1 LWYIS
6 GHVTRPALPSD
17 TRQPSLAS
25 DAEAAKR
32 YFGSFADDYQQAFVG
47 GGRNPLHA
55 IANRFFR
62 RKTFVMRTEIV
73 GRMLEELGVRGSHVV
88 EIGSGTGEVSFEAAR
103 LGAASVTGLDI
114 AETMVATAT
123 AAAKARGLQDRVT
136 FQVADVLTAPV
147 PAADFALLVG
157 VIEYYAD
164 LPGLMARVLPHVRR
178 GVIIADTRG
187 PLWRRTIRYALARFK
202 EFHLY
207 YRSPDAVAAALRAG
221 GFAERERHLGHSF
234 SVLCFTRS
242 EASAGAPPAR

>member
-1 LWYIS
+1 M
-6 GHVTRPALPSD
+6 TRPTLSTD
-17 TRQPSLAS
+17 GSQPSLAS

-47 GGRNPLHA
+47 GGRNPLHHV
-55 IANRFFR
+55 ANRFFR
-62 RKTFVMRTEIV
+62 RRTFVMRTEIV
-73 GRMLEELGVRGSHVV
+73 GRMLEDLGVRGTHVL

-114 AETMVATAT
+114 ADSMVATAR
-123 AAAKARGLQDRVT
+123 AAAVARGLQDRVT

-147 PAADFALLVG
+147 PEADFALLVG

-164 LPGLMARVLPHVRR
+164 LPGLLSRILPHVRR

-202 EFHLY
+202 QFHLY
-207 YRSPDAVAAALRAG
+207 YRSPDTVAAALRQG
-221 GFAERERHLGHSF
+221 GFSERERHLGHSF
-234 SVLCFTRS
+234 SVLCFTRQAPAAG
-242 EASAGAPPAR
+242 EAR

>member
-1 LWYIS
+1 MTL
-6 GHVTRPALPSD
+6 PAD
-17 TRQPSLAS
+17 RQPSLAS

-62 RKTFVMRTEIV
+62 RRTFVMRTEIV
-73 GRMLEELGVRGSHVV
+73 GRMLEDLGVRGAHVL

-123 AAAKARGLQDRVT
+123 AAAVARGLQDRVT
-136 FQVADVLTAPV
+136 FRVADVLTAPV
-147 PAADFALLVG
+147 PPADFALIVG

-164 LPGLMARVLPHVRR
+164 LPGLLARVLPQIRR
-178 GVIIADTRG
+178 CVIIADTRG
-187 PLWRRTIRYALARFK
+187 PWWRRTIRYGLARVK
-202 EFHLY
+202 HFHLY
-207 YRSPDAVAAALRAG
+207 YRSPDTVAAALRQA

-242 EASAGAPPAR
+242 DTRAGAAASR

>member
-1 LWYIS
+1 
-6 GHVTRPALPSD
+6 VTRPAPPSD
-17 TRQPSLAS
+17 ARQPSLAS

-55 IANRFFR
+55 VANRFFR

-73 GRMLEELGVRGSHVV
+73 GRMLEEMGVRGSHVL

-103 LGAASVTGLDI
+103 LGAATVVGLDI
-114 AETMVATAT
+114 AETMVATAQ

-178 GVIIADTRG
+178 GVVIADTRG

-202 EFHLY
+202 DFHLY
-207 YRSPDAVAAALRAG
+207 YRSPDAVAAALRDG
-221 GFAERERHLGHSF
+221 GFVERERHLGHSF
-234 SVLCFTRS
+234 SVLCFTRR
-242 EASAGAPPAR
+242 EVSAGPSPGR

>member
-1 LWYIS
+1 
-6 GHVTRPALPSD
+6 VTREPQSSTA
-17 TRQPSLAS
+17 RPSLAS
-25 DAEAAKR
+25 DAEAARR

-47 GGRNPLHA
+47 GGSDPLHA

-62 RKTFVMRTEIV
+62 RKTFILRTEIV
-73 GRMLEELGVRGSHVV
+73 GRMLEALGVRGTHVV

-114 AETMVATAT
+114 AETMVATAR
-123 AAAKARGLQDRVT
+123 AAAAARGLQDRVT

-147 PAADFALLVG
+147 PAADFALIVG

-164 LPGLMARVLPHVRR
+164 LPGLLARVLPQVRR

-187 PLWRRTIRYALARFK
+187 PLWRRTIRHALARFK
-202 EFHLY
+202 RFHLY
-207 YRSPDAVAAALRAG
+207 YRSPDAVAAAMRQG
-221 GFAERERHLGHSF
+221 GFVERERHLGHSF

-242 EASAGAPPAR
+242 DAAAGAAPAR

>member
-1 LWYIS
+1 
-6 GHVTRPALPSD
+6 VTQPALPTD

-62 RKTFVMRTEIV
+62 RKTFVLRTQIV
-73 GRMLEELGVRGSHVV
+73 GRMLEELGVRGAHVL

-114 AETMVATAT
+114 AETMVATAR
-123 AAAKARGLQDRVT
+123 AAAAARGFQDRVT
-136 FQVADVLTAPV
+136 FHVADVLTAPV
-147 PAADFALLVG
+147 PPADFALIVG

-164 LPGLMARVLPHVRR
+164 LPGLLARVLPQIRR

-187 PLWRRTIRYALARFK
+187 PFWRRAIRYGLARFK
-202 EFHLY
+202 DFHLY
-207 YRSPDAVAAALRAG
+207 YRSPDTVAAALRQG
-221 GFAERERHLGHSF
+221 GFVERERHLGHSF

-242 EASAGAPPAR
+242 EAPVGTPRSR

>member
-1 LWYIS
+1 M
-6 GHVTRPALPSD
+6 TRPSTD
-17 TRQPSLAS
+17 QPSLAS

-73 GRMLEELGVRGSHVV
+73 GRMLDELGVRGKHVL

-114 AETMVATAT
+114 AATMVATAR
-123 AAAKARGLQDRVT
+123 AAAASRGLQGRVT
-136 FQVADVLTAPV
+136 FEVADVLTAPI
-147 PAADFALLVG
+147 PAADFALIVG

-164 LPGLMARVLPHVRR
+164 LPGLLARVLPQIRR

-187 PLWRRTIRYALARFK
+187 PFWRRTIRYALARFK
-202 EFHLY
+202 QFHLY
-207 YRSPDAVAAALRAG
+207 YRSPDVVAAAMREG
-221 GFAERERHLGHSF
+221 GFSERERHLGHSF
-234 SVLCFTRS
+234 TVLCFTRPD
-242 EASAGAPPAR
+242 AAGGGAQGR

>member
-1 LWYIS
+1 MEY
-6 GHVTRPALPSD
+6 VPRPPTD
-17 TRQPSLAS
+17 QPSLSS

-73 GRMLEELGVRGSHVV
+73 GRMLEELGGRGAHVL

-114 AETMVATAT
+114 AETMVATAR
-123 AAAKARGLQDRVT
+123 AAAAARGLQDRVT
-136 FQVADVLTAPV
+136 FEVADVLTAPI
-147 PAADFALLVG
+147 PAADFALIVG

-164 LPGLMARVLPHVRR
+164 LPGLLARVLPQIRR

-187 PLWRRTIRYALARFK
+187 PFWRRTIRYALARFK
-202 EFHLY
+202 QFHLY
-207 YRSPDAVAAALRAG
+207 YRSPDAVAAAMRDG
-221 GFAERERHLGHSF
+221 GFSERERHLGHSF
-234 SVLCFTRS
+234 TVLCFTRPD
-242 EASAGAPPAR
+242 AAGGGARGR

>member
-1 LWYIS
+1 VWYIS
-6 GHVTRPALPSD
+6 GGVTRPALPSD
-17 TRQPSLAS
+17 TQLPSLAS

-32 YFGSFADDYQQAFVG
+32 YFGSFADDYQRAFVG

-62 RKTFVMRTEIV
+62 RKTFVLRTQVV
-73 GRMLEELGVRGSHVV
+73 GRMLDELGVRGAHVL

-114 AETMVATAT
+114 AETMVATAS
-123 AAAKARGLQDRVT
+123 AAAAARGLQDRVQ

-147 PAADFALLVG
+147 PAADFALIVG

-164 LPGLMARVLPHVRR
+164 LPGLLARVLPRIRR

-187 PLWRRTIRYALARFK
+187 PLWRRTIRYGLARVK
-202 EFHLY
+202 HFHLY
-207 YRSPDAVAAALRAG
+207 YRSPDTVAAALRQG
-221 GFAERERHLGHSF
+221 GFVERERYLGHSF

-242 EASAGAPPAR
+242 EERAGSAV

>member
-1 LWYIS
+1 
-6 GHVTRPALPSD
+6 VTRPAQPSNA
-17 TRQPSLAS
+17 RQPSLAS

-73 GRMLEELGVRGSHVV
+73 GRMLEEMGVRGSQVL

-103 LGAASVTGLDI
+103 LGAASVIGLDI
-114 AETMVATAT
+114 AETMVATAQT
-123 AAAKARGLQDRVT
+123 AATARGLQDRVT
-136 FQVADVLTAPV
+136 FQVADVLTARV

-178 GVIIADTRG
+178 GVVIADTRG

-202 EFHLY
+202 DFHLY
-207 YRSPDAVAAALRAG
+207 YRSPDTVAAVLRDG

-234 SVLCFTRS
+234 SVLCFERH
-242 EASAGAPPAR
+242 EAKGGASLGR